1 MCRGPDLR
9 SRCPPSGPVTDWK
22 MGVSLFDFWVH
33 IYELAQYSILPFI
46 SPPRLNRHIVI
57 QALMASTLPPLL
69 FESLTLLEGG

>member
-57 QALMASTLPPLL
+57 QALMASTLPRAAV
-69 FESLTLLEGG
+69 